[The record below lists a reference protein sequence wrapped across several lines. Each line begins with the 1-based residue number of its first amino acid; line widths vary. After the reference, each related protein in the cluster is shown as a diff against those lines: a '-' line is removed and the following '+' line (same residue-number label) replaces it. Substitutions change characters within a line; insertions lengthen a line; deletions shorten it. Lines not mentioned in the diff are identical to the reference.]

1 MVEDN
6 RFHRMAGIWIPFQVG
21 IEYQE
26 SRVEPAGFKDRT
38 GGDRPAVAVSAFFQ
52 SEILLCAVI

>member
-6 RFHRMAGIWIPFQVG
+6 RCYCMAGIWIPFQVG
-21 IEYQE
+21 IEYQG
-26 SRVEPAGFKDRT
+26 SRVEPAGFEERT

-52 SEILLCAVI
+52 